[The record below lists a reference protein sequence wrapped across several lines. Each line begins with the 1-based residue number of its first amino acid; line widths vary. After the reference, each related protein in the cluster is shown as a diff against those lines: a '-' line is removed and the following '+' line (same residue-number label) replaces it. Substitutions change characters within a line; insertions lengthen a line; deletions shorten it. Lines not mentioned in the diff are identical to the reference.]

1 MTRVREPN
9 RTSVQ
14 SNLLKGL
21 IAAAHRNQD
30 QNQTECMSLANQRCF
45 GGASSTFVIASTC
58 SLIRI
63 SFQENPLSHKIYLS
77 WDLCLDPHQI
87 QCFLGPHESCPVN
100 GILICL
106 AILSQLT
113 R

>member
-1 MTRVREPN
+1 MTRLSEPN

-45 GGASSTFVIASTC
+45 RGASSTFVIASTC
-58 SLIRI
+58 SLVRI
-63 SFQENPLSHKIYLS
+63 SFQENPVFHKIDLS
-77 WDLCLDPHQI
+77 WDLCLDPHPI
-87 QCFLGPHESCPVN
+87 QCFLGRHESVP
-100 GILICL
+100 
-106 AILSQLT
+106 
-113 R
+113 